1 MGNGPRTGF
10 PLIKTSQRSARVC
23 LYAPSRLG
31 RLGLSEIARAVP
43 VPEQPEHGPRDVVA
57 ERPPTPDF
65 FSRGAFVASIVAL
78 GPPKMHDI
86 RMNHLL
92 LT

>member
-1 MGNGPRTGF
+1 M
-10 PLIKTSQRSARVC
+10 
-23 LYAPSRLG
+23 
-31 RLGLSEIARAVP
+31 SEIARAVP

-65 FSRGAFVASIVAL
+65 FSRDAFVASNGSIVAL

-86 RMNHLL
+86 RVNHILL
-92 LT
+92 A